1 MSNEE
6 KTCQCCKYFLA
17 DTHNESRIQF
27 RCANQ
32 DSKEFGHKVPQP
44 GVCDKHERFK
54 PVPDMSFKDALD
66 QLVMGPDGSY
76 KSWFFKFGNE
86 SKLSRRPAMF
96 ISFVDNKQMLEY
108 RDALDR
114 CFDELMKLKTAAG
127 DFTEGNSKEQ

>member
-1 MSNEE
+1 MSNEK
-6 KTCQCCKYFLA
+6 KTCQGCNYFLA

-27 RCANQ
+27 KCVNQ
-32 DSKEFGHKVPQP
+32 ESENFGKEVPQP
-44 GVCDKHERFK
+44 GGCDKHERFK

-66 QLVMGPDGSY
+66 QIVMGPDGSY
-76 KSWFFKFGNE
+76 KNWFFKFGNE
-86 SKLSRRPAMF
+86 GELSRPAMF

-127 DFTEGNSKEQ
+127 DFKEE

>member
-1 MSNEE
+1 MNNEE
-6 KTCQCCKYFLA
+6 RTCEHCKYFLA
-17 DTHNESRIQF
+17 DTHGESKIQF

-32 DSKEFGHKVPQP
+32 ESENFGKEVQQP
-44 GVCDKHERFK
+44 GGCDKRERFN
-54 PVPDMSFKDALD
+54 PVPDMPFKDALD

-86 SKLSRRPAMF
+86 GELSRPAMF

-114 CFDELMKLKTAAG
+114 CFDELMKLKTEAG
-127 DFTEGNSKEQ
+127 DFKE